1 MSTGTTTVVA
11 RRGSPEPGLPTV
23 RDAPAT
29 APGRL
34 QRLTRRA
41 GCRIGATAPSHA
53 YGVCTA
59 GTRRAARWRAV
70 LVAIVSEGRRPGAPV

>member
-41 GCRIGATAPSHA
+41 GCRTAPSHA

-59 GTRRAARWRAV
+59 GARRAARWRAV
-70 LVAIVSEGRRPGAPV
+70 PVAIASEGRRPGAPV